1 MQDINN
7 MNTLGKIK
15 NYSQINLLKEI
26 WIGDT
31 YPETFYNHFDNKTQ
45 DIFSK
50 ITEMTKKELNNI
62 CKILKKL
69 NVNVVRPQ
77 FNSTVDRYMDA
88 KENLIKP
95 PMCPADWAMTIDDT
109 LYINPQYYS
118 GVEPFQHAIDS
129 YKSNNQKVVIIDRA
143 KDPMAWVNF
152 PCVVRMGKDIFIDY
166 DPNRSEFKKNNLIIA
181 EQLSNTHRVHVSK
194 TGDHS
199 DGVFC
204 PLKDKQILSSF
215 YKTRY
220 EKSFPDWNITFLDD
234 RPTRRNSGPSHNNN
248 WWLPGAHYAN
258 YNNEI
263 IKVAENWLGNPWET
277 IFSVN
282 CILVDEKNILVIKE
296 DEKIFKHLEG
306 IGMTPH
312 HANFDM
318 CYFWD
323 SGLHCL
329 SSDVYR
335 EGTTPDYWP
344 NRGANGVYFIDE

>member
-7 MNTLGKIK
+7 TNTLGKIK
-15 NYSQINLLKEI
+15 NYSQINPLKEI

-31 YPETFYNHFDNKTQ
+31 YPETFYSHFDNKTQ

-62 CKILKKL
+62 CKILKNL
-69 NVNVVRPQ
+69 DVNVIRPL

-88 KENLIKP
+88 KDNLIKP

-109 LYINPQYYS
+109 LYITPQYYS
-118 GVEPFQHAIDS
+118 GINPFQHAIDS
-129 YKSNNQKVVIIDRA
+129 YRDNNQKVVIIDRS

-166 DPNRSEFKKNNLIIA
+166 DPSRPEFKKNNLIIA
-181 EQLSNTHRVHVSK
+181 EQLSNIHRVHVSN

-220 EKSFPDWNITFLDD
+220 GKSFPEWNIIFLDD
-234 RPTRRNSGPSHNNN
+234 RPIRRNGGPNHNNN

-258 YNNEI
+258 YNKEI
-263 IKVAENWLGNPWET
+263 VKVAENWLGNPWET

-296 DEKIFKHLEG
+296 DEKIFKHLES

-335 EGTTPDYWP
+335 EGVTPDYWP